1 MNLITLTQ
9 ALRIQIVENYYKYKK
24 EFSND
29 NVEDDFDDEEDIYD
43 NEIENE
49 DEFEDGDDEY
59 TEELYSIY
67 DEETISKVID
77 DIKSSEYK
85 KLIHFIILS
94 DCLEYIKAKTIT
106 KRFISNTERYL
117 LILMENFDTKKL
129 LKLLNQD
136 DEFLLN
142 VMTTFL
148 EYNVIY
154 TNEEKYVNRAML
166 KDRKIRLSKQ
176 LSLSILDDI
185 QQLYDE
191 EK

>member
-1 MNLITLTQ
+1 MNLMTLTQ

-29 NVEDDFDDEEDIYD
+29 NIEDDFDDEEDIYD
-43 NEIENE
+43 NEIEDE
-49 DEFEDGDDEY
+49 DET

-106 KRFISNTERYL
+106 KRFISNAERYL

-154 TNEEKYVNRAML
+154 TNEEKYENRSIL
-166 KDRKIRLSKQ
+166 KKQKSKISKQ
-176 LSLSILDDI
+176 FKLSILDDI
-185 QQLYDE
+185 QEYYD
-191 EK
+191 KNK

>member
-49 DEFEDGDDEY
+49 DEFEDSDDEY

-106 KRFISNTERYL
+106 KRFISNAERYL

-154 TNEEKYVNRAML
+154 TNEEKYVNRAIL

-185 QQLYDE
+185 QQFYDE